1 MAAFLVIG
9 RRRIKL
15 RFFVFLAL
23 LLSGAFYFHTIFTE
37 GRPPAASA
45 YAAVANGK
53 IDMAISGPAVILR
66 EESVYT
72 APAYGKAVYLAADG
86 ATVNKDQPVAVL
98 YKENFDEDRVG
109 QLYSVQE
116 KIIQYQQDQLLGQV
130 IDGDVSKL
138 KTDINT
144 LILDVQT
151 MVRDNNL
158 ESLAQKENQL
168 RTMLEQKQKLLDYR
182 TEPDSYLKGL
192 YDEEADI
199 MSQMKDWTVNIIA
212 PESGLISFQLDGY
225 ENILG
230 IDSVDKLTSKDIQQ
244 ILENSSPVDKP
255 GDAKAEQPFF
265 RMVDPLSSW
274 YAVVQSNGS
283 EAYFNRGDEIQVSLE
298 GRESFPA
305 KIYRIN
311 REKGNFLL
319 VLEFSGNVEQ
329 MINKRILPIQ
339 IQKTVE
345 GLLVPEEALMRH
357 KGKQGV
363 FLKEGEENI
372 FIETSVKALSDGQ
385 AIVESISDN
394 QILKLHDQV
403 MTGN

>member
-1 MAAFLVIG
+1 
-9 RRRIKL
+9 
-15 RFFVFLAL
+15 L